1 MSTEYGF
8 ITSGPGRSDVMQST
22 TMSGIDRSIQN
33 ANIADREKWLV
44 SLRDRKADLGERLP
58 NLSSKQD
65 NLKQQKEMLRFQ
77 EE

>member
-44 SLRDRKADLGERLP
+44 SLRDRKADLG
-58 NLSSKQD
+58 
-65 NLKQQKEMLRFQ
+65 
-77 EE
+77 